1 MNQEAIS
8 RTKISIV
15 AATYNCVD
23 ELPKLVDSLRHQTD
37 KDFEWVVSDG
47 ASSDGTLEL
56 LQDITDLDIVI
67 ISQPDFGIYDALN
80 RAILATSGQYYI
92 VTGSDDCFAFD
103 AISNYR
109 QAIEDLSYPDILAA
123 RVHYGNYSFE
133 IKKGPSWLFGCKSFI
148 ANHSVGTAF
157 KKELHDRF
165 GLYSKKFP
173 IAADSL
179 FVMQAS
185 KKGATR
191 CEGDFVA
198 GEIGTQGISA
208 VDWAGSAT
216 ELFRVQII
224 MGSSVIVQ
232 TFLLFL
238 RIIKGA
244 SSQAQALHTSIFRRD
259 KEN

>member
-1 MNQEAIS
+1 MSQVEVGRAS
-8 RTKISIV
+8 ISIV
-15 AATYNCVD
+15 SATYNCVD

-56 LQDITDLDIVI
+56 LQAITDINVI
-67 ISQPDFGIYDALN
+67 LISEADFGIYDALN
-80 RAILATSGQYYI
+80 RALMASSGKYYLI
-92 VTGSDDCFAFD
+92 AGADDCFAPD

-123 RVHYGNYSFE
+123 RVSYGSHTFK
-133 IKKGPSWLFGCKSFI
+133 IKRGPSWLFGCKSFI

-157 KKELHDRF
+157 KKELHDQF
-165 GLYSKKFP
+165 GFYSRKFP

-179 FVMQAS
+179 FVIQAC
-185 KKGATR
+185 KGDATR
-191 CEGDFVA
+191 CELDFVA
-198 GEIGTQGISA
+198 GEIGMEGVSA

-216 ELFRVQII
+216 ELFRVQLIV
-224 MGSSVIVQ
+224 GSSVFAQVI
-232 TFLLFL
+232 LLFL

-244 SSQAQALHTSIFRRD
+244 SKSARIVHSVLFR
-259 KEN
+259 K